1 MNILNDL
8 LTISSPTELISLDS
22 FILSILAAL
31 ALGLIFS
38 FAMQVRSLVSK
49 SFAVTLAILPPVVC
63 VVISMVNGSIGVG
76 IAVAGTFSLVR
87 FRSIPGSAREIVS
100 VFLAMAIGLACAMG
114 NLLYAVL
121 FTLIMTTVFLI
132 LEHSRFGEFS
142 GSSRRR
148 ELSITLPEDLDH
160 EDVLIDLFET
170 YTVKHKLI
178 KVKTVGSEN
187 QFRLSYDV
195 LLKDPRTEI
204 EFLHQIRSRNG
215 NLKVSCFS
223 VSNAS
228 EGL

>member
-1 MNILNDL
+1 MNTLNEL
-8 LTISSPTELISLDS
+8 LTISAPRELISLDS
-22 FILSILAAL
+22 FLLSIFAAL

-63 VVISMVNGSIGVG
+63 VVISMVNGSIGAG

-114 NLLYAVL
+114 NLFYALL
-121 FTLIMTTVFLI
+121 FTVISTAAFLI
-132 LEHSRFGEFS
+132 LEHSRFGELS
-142 GSSRRR
+142 GGSRRR
-148 ELSITLPEDLDH
+148 VLSITLPEEVDYKDILAN
-160 EDVLIDLFET
+160 LFET
-170 YTVKHKLI
+170 YTVRYKMT

-187 QFRLSYDV
+187 QFRLSFDV
-195 LLKDPRTEI
+195 LLKDPRKEM
-204 EFLHQIRSRNG
+204 EFLQQIRSRYG
-215 NLKVSCFS
+215 NLKVSCNAT
-223 VSNAS
+223 SNAG